1 MQLVCRHPLGNSHR
15 AMQLMMGEKIKALL
29 IGFIGLFLA
38 LVLGLYIGSSDYTP
52 ILLGVPAA
60 VGLFLWFG
68 TGQWF
73 WPLVIASSYLG
84 GTFPI
89 LGGSFTPFQILM
101 AVGVGKFVVEE
112 VIMRRAS
119 FAKVDRS
126 LLLALAGFMII
137 MTGHGVLDRFGM
149 RFLGSHVWGGRNYV
163 NVYVGLIAFFV
174 TQSVSVAPRTWNR
187 LPYLVLAVT
196 GFDLSIAA
204 ITTVFP
210 SLIYKI
216 YPFYSAVGTAGITEL
231 LTGQEDLAERVHAF
245 GSFGGTL
252 ALVVLAA
259 ISVPRLMRLQS
270 VKYLALIG
278 MGALLAVYSGFR
290 SVLANLLVTF
300 MAAGYRDLRFR
311 VLAFVPVIAAVLF
324 GLSAFNSSV
333 HTLPKQMQ
341 RALVFLPG
349 DWDTDMAGD
358 ARASNDFRGE
368 VWTLWWREYFPEH
381 PIFGRGFGFRS
392 EYTKRSLYVA
402 EAQDY
407 QQMVEVGN
415 IHNGLFAALDAV
427 GLVGTIFFAAWNV
440 LLLGRT
446 FRVTFDKSNPAGFGF
461 RFLALVLAVSIICY
475 WFGATTLGNFL
486 PLQFALAGIFL
497 SLERSIDSKP
507 AVARSLAMPERTALP
522 RQVVRV

>member
-1 MQLVCRHPLGNSHR
+1 
-15 AMQLMMGEKIKALL
+15 MQLMMGEKIKPLLVGIIGL
-29 IGFIGLFLA
+29 IGA
-38 LVLGLYIGSSDYTP
+38 VTLGFFIGSSDFKP
-52 ILLGVPAA
+52 LLLGLLVIA
-60 VGLFLWFG
+60 GLAFWFG

-73 WPLVIASSYLG
+73 WPLTIASAYLG

-101 AVGVGKFVVEE
+101 AIGVGKFVIEE
-112 VIMRRAS
+112 VIMRRKS
-119 FAKVDRS
+119 FATVNRP
-126 LLLALAGFMII
+126 LLLTLVGFMAII
-137 MTGHGVLDRFGM
+137 TAHGIHDRFGM
-149 RFLGSHVWGGRNYV
+149 RFLGSSLWGGRNYI

-174 TQSVSVAPRTWNR
+174 TQSISVAPKTWNR

-231 LTGQEDLAERVHAF
+231 LTGQEDLTGRVHAF
-245 GSFGGTL
+245 ANFGGTL

-259 ISVPRLMRLQS
+259 ISVPRLFRLQS
-270 VKYLALIG
+270 LKYLALIG
-278 MGALLAVYSGFR
+278 GGALLTIYSGFR
-290 SVLANLLVTF
+290 SALANLLVTF

-311 VLAFVPVIAAVLF
+311 ILAFVPVIAALLF

-333 HTLPKQMQ
+333 HPLPKQMQ

-349 DWDTDMAGD
+349 DWDIDMARD
-358 ARASNDFRGE
+358 ARGSNDFRGK
-368 VWTLWWREYFPEH
+368 VWTVWWREYFPDH
-381 PIFGRGFGFRS
+381 PLLGRGFGFRS
-392 EYTKRSLYVA
+392 EYTTLSIFTP
-402 EAQDY
+402 ESQDY
-407 QQMVEVGN
+407 QRMVEVGN

-427 GLVGTIFFAAWNV
+427 GIVGTFFFLVWNV
-440 LLLGRT
+440 LLLWRT
-446 FRVTFDKSNPAGFGF
+446 FRVTFDKSNPAGFAF

-497 SLERSIDSKP
+497 SLERSVDSKA
-507 AVARSLAMPERTALP
+507 AVARSLEMPERTALP